1 MPSAGGPVS
10 IVSRSGW
17 AGALYCA
24 ALRLG
29 SCGRALSTVPRS
41 HWPAAGGHSLLCR
54 APAGQ
59 LRAGRVPLGHARL
72 ADSTPGAGCF
82 PLSAPARRRRDRQA
96 RPVPCGGPGP
106 PAPPAGICWA
116 GYANR
121 RPVAQAFG
129 RLPLA
134 APETALRLPEGRSE
148 PSGLGDVLCNTNP
161 SATPKTGVESARR
174 ARPTGAAAQQRSNGK
189 TLPATSS
196 AERGGSR
203 RAEASLAVSAT
214 SSAIRTHPPH
224 QKQAS
229 SPPGERARR
238 EPPRSAG

>member
-1 MPSAGGPVS
+1 MRAG
-10 IVSRSGW
+10 RSLLCRAP
-17 AGALYCA
+17 AG
-24 ALRLG
+24 RLG
-29 SCGRALSTVPRS
+29 GRSLLCPAPAGRALSTVLRS
-41 HWPAAGGHSLLCR
+41 GWAAAGGHSLLCR

-134 APETALRLPEGRSE
+134 VPETALRLPEGRSE
-148 PSGLGDVLCNTNP
+148 PGGLGDVLCNTNP

-174 ARPTGAAAQQRSNGK
+174 ACPTGAAPFRCMIVRRK
-189 TLPATSS
+189 T
-196 AERGGSR
+196 
-203 RAEASLAVSAT
+203 
-214 SSAIRTHPPH
+214 
-224 QKQAS
+224 
-229 SPPGERARR
+229 RARTAR
-238 EPPRSAG
+238 LHRWRCGTGRPAIAP